1 MNENM
6 HEKIMESC
14 QEMLIDLTV
23 NLPYYGNFL
32 LFMNFI
38 ERKDLPTCAVNITA
52 KGMNFYYN
60 SKFLD
65 GKTQKEVNFIVI
77 HEIFHLLWSHP
88 KRTMTGQYEHKLANI
103 AQDMIINHIIWEDI
117 AHSFIDI
124 PKDAKGRNMT
134 LFVPKEYKGSLIF
147 EEIYEWLRDERD
159 KRKKQKKCQ
168 SSTCK
173 SCNGT
178 GKKQQQQQ
186 GQQEQ
191 QQQQGGG
198 QQQQK
203 QQQGQQGQP
212 QQGQGQG
219 EQEGQGEGQ
228 GQQEGQGQGQG
239 QQSGQGQG
247 QGQQPGQ
254 GQGGGGGSQPGSG
267 RMEQCP
273 DCNGTGAGDTDSAG
287 NPSYGKYGKM
297 PSKREKDQN
306 GTIDTYSLDHIF
318 DNMDETNGE
327 YLDHHMGDEVPEEMR
342 DAVVKDVMDRL
353 RSRGFEENN
362 VTESLN
368 KLRKKRKDYL
378 SHIKRSL
385 SAQIFGSKKQKTIT
399 KPNRRGIIG
408 LKGNRKVKTKI
419 TVILDTSGSMGG
431 TFERV
436 LSYIYRNDIEMNLIE
451 ADTNVKWIQNIKNK
465 KQLESMPIKG
475 LGGTILQPAIDV
487 VAEKFND
494 TNLLVLTDGFCDSL
508 DVSKIRG
515 NVLMISIDVKVP
527 ISVSNGRLKQIIVG
541 RTDK

>member
-134 LFVPKEYKGSLIF
+134 LFVPKEYKGGLIF

-159 KRKKQKKCQ
+159 KRKKQNKCQ
-168 SSTCK
+168 NSTCQ

-186 GQQEQ
+186 GQQQ
-191 QQQQGGG
+191 QQQPQGGG

-219 EQEGQGEGQ
+219 EGE
-228 GQQEGQGQGQG
+228 QEGQGQGQ
-239 QQSGQGQG
+239 QPGQGQG

-267 RMEQCP
+267 RAEQCP
-273 DCNGTGAGDTDSAG
+273 DCNGTGAGETDSAG

-342 DAVVKDVMDRL
+342 EAVVKDVMDRL

>member
-1 MNENM
+1 M
-6 HEKIMESC
+6 
-14 QEMLIDLTV
+14 
-23 NLPYYGNFL
+23 
-32 LFMNFI
+32 
-38 ERKDLPTCAVNITA
+38 
-52 KGMNFYYN
+52 
-60 SKFLD
+60 
-65 GKTQKEVNFIVI
+65 
-77 HEIFHLLWSHP
+77 
-88 KRTMTGQYEHKLANI
+88 
-103 AQDMIINHIIWEDI
+103 
-117 AHSFIDI
+117 
-124 PKDAKGRNMT
+124 
-134 LFVPKEYKGSLIF
+134 
-147 EEIYEWLRDERD
+147 
-159 KRKKQKKCQ
+159 
-168 SSTCK
+168 
-173 SCNGT
+173 
-178 GKKQQQQQ
+178 
-186 GQQEQ
+186 
-191 QQQQGGG
+191 
-198 QQQQK
+198 
-203 QQQGQQGQP
+203 
-212 QQGQGQG
+212 
-219 EQEGQGEGQ
+219 
-228 GQQEGQGQGQG
+228 
-239 QQSGQGQG
+239 
-247 QGQQPGQ
+247 
-254 GQGGGGGSQPGSG
+254 
-267 RMEQCP
+267 
-273 DCNGTGAGDTDSAG
+273 
-287 NPSYGKYGKM
+287 
-297 PSKREKDQN
+297 RE
-306 GTIDTYSLDHIF
+306 
-318 DNMDETNGE
+318 
-327 YLDHHMGDEVPEEMR
+327 
-342 DAVVKDVMDRL
+342 AVVKDVMDRL